1 MSRLSPKVSKQEQ
14 LNDKT
19 YEVYFLEIGALGL
32 VGSRVVDVV
41 GCATYTLGMWL
52 VLLKL

>member
-1 MSRLSPKVSKQEQ
+1 MSRLSPKVSKEEQ
-14 LNDKT
+14 LNDKRF
-19 YEVYFLEIGALGL
+19 YFLEIGALGL